1 VDRRFE
7 EIGRFGTCV
16 MSLPDQSLHW
26 SNFAVEM
33 LGFGDLPPATWA
45 ELVARCDDADRPV
58 MASLMARL
66 ETKLGTATA
75 EFRLTAHWGTR
86 WFRFDAQKDA
96 ANEADGHASVH
107 AVIHDIT
114 VSQLNATELTR
125 QKDRLEAAAD
135 AGIVGVWDWD
145 VPHNILWWDTVMY
158 KLYGLRAGDF
168 GGAYEAWSAA
178 IHPEDKERTEGD
190 IAAALRGE
198 RAYEPHFRVIWP
210 DGSVHHLKA
219 ASRTEFDET
228 GAPLRMI
235 GVNYDLTAE
244 VAFLEELGEA
254 KHHAE
259 LASAA
264 KSRFLA
270 NVSHEIRTPMN
281 AIIGLSA
288 LGLGLPNVPTRL
300 ADYLQRIHTSS
311 KALLSTIDDVLDF
324 SKLEAE
330 RLHMESTPF
339 APRDVCDN
347 AIDLFG
353 LAAFERH
360 VELIVDIAPDIPE
373 LVRGDAMRLKQVL
386 TNLIGNAIKFTEVGS
401 VRLNVEQQ
409 PPSAD
414 VVEAAEGPT
423 AAIRFSVTD
432 TGIGISASEM
442 ARLFAPFTQA
452 DGTIA
457 RRFGGTGLGL
467 VISQRLVALMG
478 GTLEVESTPGVGSR
492 FYFTVTLPVEAPA
505 RPRLDIQELRGQR
518 ALVVDDHDSSRQ
530 VLANMLESWGVHVT
544 EAASGRS
551 ALDLLESAA
560 ADPARAYHIV
570 ILDWQIP
577 APDGVQLARWI
588 AELGARSPQSAVPRV
603 LMVSGFDRERLLHAL
618 DGVAT
623 DGILRKPITASRL
636 LETLIGEMPSAARK
650 PSPSDPLRDIY
661 QRSKSIHGARVL
673 VVEDVIANQIV
684 VRDMLERM
692 GMRVTVTDS
701 GEGALSLI
709 ERQRFDIV
717 LMDVQMDGMDGFEA
731 TRRIR
736 MLEVARDLPILAT
749 TAAVLDEDRRD
760 ADAAGMNGMVAKPI
774 DPNVLLDTLMRWL
787 NRSASSQI
795 GLPDASPAPDA
806 PPEARLPVLDGID
819 HDDVRSRFG
828 DNVPLFLRLL
838 SQAADESL
846 ALMASA
852 RASFERGERATTARN
867 LHGLR
872 GLLGNIGARAVH
884 MHATNAETA
893 VRAHTSEH
901 AIAHLTRLDTALGG
915 LVDTIRTYLAASEP
929 ATSRPHDETFG
940 PSIDRESLRRLLTQL
955 DAHDVTAFDL
965 FDELAPSIQSALDA
979 ETYAQ
984 LRGAVEKV
992 EFATAAE
999 MLRRLGTAP

>member
-16 MSLPDQSLHW
+16 MSLPDQSLNW
-26 SNFAVEM
+26 SSFAVEM
-33 LGFGDLPPATWA
+33 LGFGDDPPATWTD
-45 ELVARCDDADRPV
+45 LVARCDVVDRPV
-58 MASLMARL
+58 MASLMADL
-66 ETKLGTATA
+66 DTSSGTGTA
-75 EFRLTAHWGTR
+75 EFRLTVHGASQ
-86 WFRFDAQKDA
+86 WFRYYAQSR
-96 ANEADGHASVH
+96 EASDRSAHREVLSV
-107 AVIHDIT
+107 IRDIT
-114 VSQLNATELTR
+114 TSQLAAIEIAR
-125 QKDRLEAAAD
+125 AKDRVEAAAD

-145 VPHNILWWDTVMY
+145 VPNNILWWDTVMY

-168 GGAYEAWSAA
+168 GGAYEAWAAA

-198 RAYEPHFRVIWP
+198 RAYEPNFRVVWP

-219 ASRTEFDET
+219 ASRTEYDET
-228 GAPLRMI
+228 GMPLRMI

-244 VAFLEELGEA
+244 VAILEELA
-254 KHHAE
+254 KAKRDAE
-259 LASAA
+259 QASAA

-300 ADYLQRIHTSS
+300 TDYLQRIHTSS

-353 LAAFERH
+353 LTAFERH

-386 TNLIGNAIKFTEVGS
+386 NNLIGNAIKFTEVGS
-401 VRLNVEQQ
+401 VRLSVERQ
-409 PPSAD
+409 PPAAEP
-414 VVEAAEGPT
+414 VEAAEGPT

-492 FYFTVTLPVEAPA
+492 FHFTVTLPVEAPA
-505 RPRLDIQELRGQR
+505 RPLIDIQKLRGQR
-518 ALVVDDHDSSRQ
+518 ALVVDDHDSSRL
-530 VLANMLESWGVHVT
+530 VLANMLASWGVHVT
-544 EAASGRS
+544 EAASGRR

-560 ADPARAYHIV
+560 ADPAHAYHIV
-570 ILDWQIP
+570 ILDWQMP
-577 APDGVQLARWI
+577 EPDGVQLARRI
-588 AELGARSPQSAVPRV
+588 VELGARSPQSAVPRV
-603 LMVSGFDRERLLHAL
+603 IMVSGFDRERLLRAL
-618 DGVAT
+618 DDVPT
-623 DGILRKPITASRL
+623 DGILRKPITASPL
-636 LETLIGEMPSAARK
+636 LETLVGEPPSATRK
-650 PSPSDPLRDIY
+650 PFPSDPLRDIY
-661 QRSKSIHGARVL
+661 QRAASIHGARVL
-673 VVEDVIANQIV
+673 VVEDIIANQIV

-692 GMRVTVTDS
+692 GMLVTVTDS

-709 ERQRFDIV
+709 ERQRFDIA
-717 LMDVQMDGMDGFEA
+717 LMDVQMGGIDGFEA

-736 MLEVARDLPILAT
+736 MLEAARDLPIVAT
-749 TAAVLDEDRRD
+749 TAAVLDEDRRN
-760 ADAAGMNGMVAKPI
+760 ADAAGMNDMVAKPI
-774 DPNVLLDTLMRWL
+774 DPNVLLDTLLRWV
-787 NRSASSQI
+787 NRSTRSQI
-795 GLPDASPAPDA
+795 GAPDG
-806 PPEARLPVLDGID
+806 PHDTQLPLLEGID

-828 DNVPLFLRLL
+828 DNPPFFRRLL
-838 SQAADESL
+838 SQAANESM

-852 RASFERGERATTARN
+852 RASFERGERATTARS

-872 GLLGNIGARAVH
+872 GLLGSIGARAVH
-884 MHATNAETA
+884 LYATNAESA
-893 VRAHTSEH
+893 VRAHTREH
-901 AIAHLTRLDTALGG
+901 AVVHLERLDTALGR
-915 LVDTIRTYLAASEP
+915 LVDTIRSYLAASES
-929 ATSRPHDETFG
+929 AISLPHDESAG
-940 PSIDRESLRRLLTQL
+940 PSIDREALRRLLTQL

-979 ETYAQ
+979 ETYAR

-992 EFATAAE
+992 EFKTAGE
-999 MLRRLGTAP
+999 ILRRLGTTP